1 MSNIRRQSLISSV
14 IIYGGFVLGFVN
26 TYLFTM
32 EGGFTPSQYGL
43 VGLFMAIGN
52 IMYSCA
58 ALGMHAFIYK
68 FYPYY
73 NDNLPPK
80 KNDILT
86 VALGT
91 ALVGF
96 ILVVIAGIVF
106 KDLVVRKFSE
116 NSRDLVVYYEW
127 LFPFGFG
134 LTIYSILE
142 AYAWQQKASVLT
154 NTLKEVVFRLLTTL
168 LIVLTFAGV
177 IRNFDIF
184 VRWYSLTF
192 LFIATVLLF
201 YLGYKRRMHLPLT
214 ISRVTKKFYKKIIA
228 LASFIWTGNLVYTLA
243 NVFDSII
250 IASVLPNGLAAVGVY
265 TLAQNIT
272 SLIQAPQRGI
282 ISAAIAPL
290 SRAWKDKDFAKI
302 QRIYKHSSINQLIFS
317 LGMFLLIWLNFTD
330 GVFTF
335 NLKTGY
341 LDARYV
347 FFFLGLMRVI
357 DMATGLNAQI
367 IGTSTFW
374 RFEFYTGIVLLAIM
388 LPLNYILTKQ
398 IGVVGPAISNLVAFT
413 IYNGIRYFFLYRR
426 FKLQPFTLKT
436 IYAVILGMMAY
447 GVAYWI
453 GQGETG
459 FLWIV
464 LRSFIFCILYMGG
477 ILYFELTPDFLML
490 LNAMKERVRRR
501 IK

>member
-14 IIYGGFVLGFVN
+14 IIYGGFVLGFIN

-43 VGLFMAIGN
+43 VGLFIAIGN
-52 IMYSCA
+52 IMYSFA

-91 ALVGF
+91 AIIGF
-96 ILVVIAGIVF
+96 ILVVIAGFVF

-154 NTLKEVVFRLLTTL
+154 NTLKEVGFRLLTTV
-168 LIVLTFAGV
+168 LIILTFAGL
-177 IRNFDIF
+177 INNFDIF
-184 VRWYSLTF
+184 VRWYSMTF
-192 LFIATVLLF
+192 LIIAVLLLL
-201 YLGYKRRMHLPLT
+201 YLGHKRLMHLPLT
-214 ISRVTKKFYKKIIA
+214 ISRVTKKFYKKIFA
-228 LASFIWTGNLVYTLA
+228 LAAFIWTGNLVYTLA

-282 ISAAIAPL
+282 ISAALAPL
-290 SRAWKDKDFAKI
+290 SRAWKDKDFGKI

-335 NLKTGY
+335 NLKSGY

-347 FFFLGLMRVI
+347 FFFLGLMRVV
-357 DMATGLNAQI
+357 DMSTGLNAQI
-367 IGTSTFW
+367 IATSTFW

-398 IGVVGPAISNLVAFT
+398 IGIIGPAISNLVAFSV
-413 IYNGIRYFFLYRR
+413 YNGIRYFFLYRK
-426 FKLQPFTLKT
+426 FKLQPFTVKSV
-436 IYAVILGMMAY
+436 YALMIGA
-447 GVAYWI
+447 VAYVI
-453 GQGETG
+453 AFVIANGETG

-464 LRSFIFCILYMGG
+464 LRSVTFCVVYLAG
-477 ILYFELTPDFLML
+477 ILYFELTPDLLMV
-490 LNAMKERVRRR
+490 LNAVRERIRRR
-501 IK
+501 L